1 MLVGA
6 PNGDDGS
13 AAGEGGDGNGG
24 NNRTKKRGE
33 IRPVEKHHMML
44 DKEQVGTGEWKEN
57 GKRKPLWCGGDSSSG
72 KGGRGK
78 EGTIGWCLVSGGWG
92 RGESRGKR

>member
-13 AAGEGGDGNGG
+13 AAGEGGG

-57 GKRKPLWCGGDSSSG
+57 GERRERK
-72 KGGRGK
+72 GRRHWVVLGERGVG
-78 EGTIGWCLVSGGWG
+78 EG
-92 RGESRGKR
+92 RKQR